1 MPGKGTGANPK
12 YNNKSD
18 SSTTSDVKVG
28 NQETFLENM
37 TFTEKMIEL
46 GVEPGL
52 LEEKQKLLEE
62 GNKTRYAPRN
72 FKNAV
77 DVNMN
82 PEKYMTDKELER
94 FHALERS
101 LEMRRTLNGGLYN
114 RNAMRFAP
122 NVGWVETKEPKY
134 AFIKSEKTGQ
144 LVKTAFMDQN
154 ALDMFNINQEAE
166 GYTPYADRIA
176 APEAPT
182 HVPAKKAVV
191 MGDWSENVLNE
202 MDSST
207 YHLTLW
213 IDNVQRVN
221 HEIHQNQGVV
231 IAETGASTYFTI
243 DNLEIVTAAGGSDI
257 ITNDASQL
265 TFTLTEPNGAAF
277 FPKLLE
283 IARQKGI
290 KSISEAGY
298 ALEIRFKGR
307 DKITGK
313 PASDSHKWLYK
324 LVVTDIQTKHDVQG
338 SVYNFTAHNMDQ
350 RGSFE
355 YWNNPKQTISL
366 TETTTLGD
374 AIKDLEN
381 KLNDYHAMKAVANG
395 GKPDTVKITLMDPKW
410 KSWKLLTPKGSTN
423 TTWKEGARDW
433 SMDRGSSVK
442 DFIGKL
448 LIHTNEMIDRLDKAG
463 ADIKPDS
470 REDVAHC
477 TDYLC
482 NFFKIKTTIEYGNL
496 WNEVAKK
503 YNERIEYVIMP
514 YLEHPPEKQARYEQ
528 IRRSKT
534 KQKQKIADHIRHN
547 FLKKRYDYLNTG
559 MNTEVLEFNANI
571 DMAFFQ
577 PELIYDGRTTY
588 GAKAKEHNVPED
600 PSDVDTST
608 VSYNKE
614 KADLSTIE
622 GVQSEIDRLNTDFIE
637 TGKERADAESKV
649 KNASGPAEFSSLT
662 DAITKSKNKM
672 NKIQAD
678 LTMLDKVKGTM
689 LRWDEGIAGAS
700 DSFDRQYLG
709 DIGTYEDY
717 SLVRKYKPTVI
728 SRAGQDPES
737 SMIELAQQR
746 IKNISSELLS
756 IEVGIKGDPYWLGPP
771 TNEKSVLQKQ
781 VRPANRSTFKV
792 VDTNLF
798 VDYDHGPPLFLF
810 SMFFPDHGGKPY
822 FNKLY
827 SGVYQTIDII
837 HQFRNGQFTQFLK
850 GTRMTDIQEE
860 QVKMLVDAKDPTVL
874 NPYGDDITDDYFDE
888 GLNNVGTDGA
898 PIGPAEPGPAS
909 VSAREQQVMS
919 RLINEHGLTPEQAAG
934 IVGNLNKESALK
946 TGARNVGDGND
957 GSDSIGIAQWNSTR
971 AQNLQNWAAANGRNH
986 LDLDT
991 QTDFI
996 MHELNG
1002 SGSYGGGS
1010 ESLAWNKLNDPNIST
1025 QGAAEA
1031 FTYYERF
1038 KNYNVANNPETI
1050 SRKSQSERI
1059 LLEYNQAKTSGTNT
1073 ANSLG
1078 LGT

>member
-1 MPGKGTGANPK
+1 MPGKGTGHNV
-12 YNNKSD
+12 NNSNKSN
-18 SSTTSDVKVG
+18 SSTTSDKVG
-28 NQETFLENM
+28 NQQTFLENM
-37 TFTEKMIEL
+37 NFGERMIEL
-46 GVEPGL
+46 GVDPGL

-62 GNKTRYAPRN
+62 GNKKRYAPRN
-72 FKNAV
+72 FAHAA

-82 PEKYMTDKELER
+82 PEKYMTEKELER
-94 FHALERS
+94 FLALERS
-101 LEMRRTLNGGLYN
+101 LEMRRNLNGGLHN

-134 AFIKSEKTGQ
+134 AFIRSEKTGQ
-144 LVKTAFMDQN
+144 LVKTAFADQN
-154 ALDMFNINQEAE
+154 ALDMFNLNQEAE
-166 GYTPYADRIA
+166 GYYAKDYMGG
-176 APEAPT
+176 PKPT
-182 HVPAKKAVV
+182 THTEGKKAVI
-191 MGDWSENVLNE
+191 MGDWSENVLND
-202 MDSST
+202 MDTST

-213 IDNVQRVN
+213 IDNLQNINR
-221 HEIHQNQGVV
+221 EIHQNQGVV
-231 IAETGASTYFTI
+231 IAETGASTFFTI
-243 DNLEIVTAAGGSDI
+243 DNLEITTVAGGSDI
-257 ITNDASQL
+257 MTNDASGI

-277 FPKLLE
+277 FPKLME
-283 IARQKGI
+283 VARQKGI

-313 PASDSHKWLYK
+313 PTAESHKWIYK
-324 LVVTDIQTKHDVQG
+324 LGVTDVQTKHDIQG
-338 SVYNFTAHNMDQ
+338 SVYNFTCTELDKKGGLA
-350 RGSFE
+350 S
-355 YWNNPKQTISL
+355 WNILNQSISL
-366 TETTTLGD
+366 TETNTLGD
-374 AIKDLEN
+374 ALFDLEQ
-381 KLNDYHAMKAVANG
+381 KINDYHMMKSVANG
-395 GKPDTVKITLMDPKW
+395 GKPDSVKITVMDPKW
-410 KSWKLLTPKGSTN
+410 KSWKLLTPRGPTN

-442 DFIGKL
+442 DFIGTL

-470 REDVAHC
+470 REDTAHC

-482 NFFKIKTTIEYGNL
+482 KFFKIKTTIEIGNL
-496 WNEVAKK
+496 WNDIAKK
-503 YNERIEYVIMP
+503 YNEKVEYVIMP
-514 YLEHPPEKQARYEQ
+514 FLEPPPAKQARYEQ
-528 IRRSKT
+528 ISRSST
-534 KQKQKIADHIRHN
+534 AQKQKIADHIGEN

-559 MNTEVLEFNANI
+559 MNTEVLQFNATLN
-571 DMAFFQ
+571 MSFYQ
-577 PELIYDGRTTY
+577 PELIYNGRTTY
-588 GAKAKEHNVPED
+588 SAKAKEHSVPED
-600 PSDVDTST
+600 PSDIDTST
-608 VSYNKE
+608 IGSIRRE
-614 KADLSTIE
+614 TDLNSIE
-622 GVQSEIDRLNTDFIE
+622 GVQSEIDRLNTDLIE
-637 TGKERADAESKV
+637 TGRERTDAESKI
-649 KNASGPAEFSSLT
+649 KKASDPAEFTSLT
-662 DAITKSKNKM
+662 DAITKSKNRM

-689 LRWDEGIAGAS
+689 LRLDEGVPGAS

-709 DIGTYEDY
+709 DIDASADTL
-717 SLVRKYKPTVI
+717 LVRKYKPTVLAR
-728 SRAGQDPES
+728 SSQD
-737 SMIELAQQR
+737 LASAQVALAR
-746 IKNISSELLS
+746 ERLRVGDELLN
-756 IEVGIKGDPYWLGPP
+756 IEVGIKGDPYWLGAP
-771 TNEKSVLQKQ
+771 TNENSVLQKQ

-827 SGVYQTIDII
+827 SGVYLVVDVI
-837 HQFRNGQFTQFLK
+837 HQFRSGSFTQYLK
-850 GTRMTDIQEE
+850 GNRMTDISFD
-860 QVKMLVDAKDPTVL
+860 QVKMLVDAKEPTVL
-874 NPYGDDITDDYFDE
+874 NPYGDDVTSDYFDE
-888 GLNNVGTDGA
+888 GMNGVASDGA
-898 PIGPAEPGPAS
+898 SIGAAEPGPAS

-919 RLINEHGLTPEQAAG
+919 RLINEHGLTPAQAAG

-971 AQNLQNWAAANGRNH
+971 AQNLKNWAAANGRNY

-1002 SGSYGGGS
+1002 SGAYGGGS
-1010 ESLAWNKLNDPNIST
+1010 ESLAWNKLQNSTST
-1025 QGAAEA
+1025 QEASEA
-1031 FTYYERF
+1031 FNYYERF
-1038 KNYNVANNPETI
+1038 KSYNVANNPETI